1 MRAEIDA
8 IRASGARWHGSNP
21 TICWS
26 VTHDVLR
33 APLPGRTPASQ
44 ARVQSL
50 TQGPRVAPQAG
61 ARYLCRGNNAP
72 VTDLRPPSDDVRP
85 NPVTM
90 RSGARPHTE
99 FGHDDLDADAEL
111 VVIRTADHKHW
122 DGLLMRPRDDTLPQ
136 AGTLVIVVHG
146 SLGNYM
152 GGVPRRLA
160 FELAHHGYAALSINT
175 RMANFGVVYGGGL
188 FDSTPDDLAGAMDL
202 AREIGFERVV
212 LMGYSLGASIVTNY
226 QALRQPPEVV
236 GLCTVAHP
244 WSLPESMRARWTRL
258 RAQPSYTEVTRMA
271 LRAGVDRDG
280 GDDVVIV
287 HRGAGPTDSPYDA
300 EAWSLRCWW
309 QCRGPESKNPVSVDR
324 IRDIGVPVALIQAED
339 DTVLP
344 GDDGENLAEA
354 AGAAGLPVHLEYV
367 PGADHTFWG
376 MVPEVADRAA
386 AWIGSLPEERRATV
400 PPRRAATGNVRL
412 VTVRGPDGSLHDGI
426 LERHAAPTE
435 ARFQET
441 GRRTAVV
448 HLHGNQ
454 GNLSVGAL
462 RFLRGPVAGLGV
474 PILTMDTR
482 IGNVSQLFGTAVLED
497 VLDDVRAATTWL
509 AGEGYDHVLVSGY
522 SLGATAALYCAA
534 HDLGLPI
541 VGAVG
546 LGTAWSL
553 PESSRARMDRC
564 GASPS
569 YEELVEIC
577 RPYADAEPEDDIS
590 LVIHRMYLADDS
602 PHAAGVYTAR
612 TWWHSRGPDSEAA
625 KAYLH
630 VGRVPAPVLL
640 VQGTDDVIVTPAD
653 ADRLADRARADG
665 HTDMEVRMLDGVGHD
680 FGDHDA
686 TFGALRDWLLRVA

>member
-1 MRAEIDA
+1 MRAGIETDMWGLSLAGRHADA
-8 IRASGARWHGSNP
+8 ATTIRPVSDA
-21 TICWS
+21 
-26 VTHDVLR
+26 L
-33 APLPGRTPASQ
+33 PLP
-44 ARVQSL
+44 
-50 TQGPRVAPQAG
+50 
-61 ARYLCRGNNAP
+61 
-72 VTDLRPPSDDVRP
+72 DDMRPD
-85 NPVTM
+85 PVTM

-99 FGHDDLDADAEL
+99 FGHDDVDADVEL

-122 DGLLMRPRDDTLPQ
+122 DGLLMRPRDDTQPR

-152 GGVPRRLA
+152 GGVPRRMA

-175 RMANFGVVYGGGL
+175 RMANFGAVYGGGL
-188 FDSTPDDLAGAMDL
+188 FDETPHDLAGAMDL
-202 AREIGFERVV
+202 AREMGFERVV
-212 LMGYSLGASIVTNY
+212 LMGYSLGASIVTHY
-226 QALRQPPEVV
+226 QALSRPPEVV
-236 GLCTVAHP
+236 GLCTLAHP
-244 WSLPESMRARWTRL
+244 WSLPESMRARWGRL

-271 LRAGVDRDG
+271 LRAGVDRDE
-280 GDDVVIV
+280 GDDVIIV
-287 HRGAGPTDSPYDA
+287 HRGAGPSDAPYDA

-309 QCRGPESKNPVSVDR
+309 QCRGPEARNPVSVDR
-324 IRDIGVPVALIQAED
+324 VRDIGVPIALIQAGD

-344 GDDGENLAEA
+344 GGDGDNIAEA
-354 AGAAGLPVHLEYV
+354 ARAAGLLVHLEHI

-376 MVPEVADRAA
+376 MVPQAADRAV
-386 AWIGSLPEERRATV
+386 AWIDALPQDRPALV
-400 PPRRAATGNVRL
+400 PPRRPGTGTVRL
-412 VTVRGPDGSLHDGI
+412 VTVRGADDSLHDAI
-426 LERHAAPTE
+426 LEHHDDAAR
-435 ARFQET
+435 ARAEET
-441 GRRTAVV
+441 GRRTAIV

-462 RFLRGPVAGLGV
+462 RFLRRPVAGLGL

-497 VLDDVRAATTWL
+497 VLEDVRAATAWL

-522 SLGATAALYCAA
+522 SLGATVALYCAA

-564 GASPS
+564 GAAPS
-569 YEELVEIC
+569 YDELVEIC
-577 RPYADAEPEDDIS
+577 RPYGDASPEDDIS
-590 LVIHRMYLADDS
+590 LVIHRMYLAEDS
-602 PHAAGVYTAR
+602 PRAAGVYTAR

-625 KAYLH
+625 KAYQH
-630 VGRVPAPVLL
+630 IGRVPAPVLL
-640 VQGTDDVIVTPAD
+640 VQGTEDIIVAPDDAE
-653 ADRLADRARADG
+653 RLAGRARADG
-665 HTDMEVRMLDGVGHD
+665 HADVEVRMLEGVGHD